1 MNDWNA
7 CVSQRL
13 DGFVNRLFQWMRI
26 KSISADSA
34 YRRDIDA
41 AANWLIDAMRPVLG
55 HAETVSDFGL
65 PLAIG
70 RTERRT
76 DRPTILIYGHYDVQP
91 ADRADGWSTD
101 PFEPTCIDGKLV
113 GRGACDNK
121 APVMM
126 ILAALELLRER
137 GELPI
142 NVIMLIEGE
151 EETSGHGVLKY
162 VEAHRDELSPD
173 LIVLSDT
180 GGFSADRPAITYGTR
195 GIVYKEIE
203 LIGPARD
210 VHSGSFGGIVIDPN
224 MALAK
229 LLAQLIDGSGRLTI
243 DGLYDTVQPIADDE
257 HRQLASLNWNANE
270 ICSSLA
276 TPSLIGEA
284 NYLPLERLGCRPSIT
299 INGIWGGYTG
309 EGSKTV
315 LPARAHAK
323 LSVRIVPNQSAD
335 VVSSQIDA
343 ALRKL
348 VDPRVTLNI
357 KTFGTADPFLGR
369 RTGPAIDAATAAVT
383 DAFGVA
389 PAMLREGGT
398 LPILAFFQ
406 KHLTDNTLPLG
417 FSRPDCGAHGPN
429 EYFHLDDFRRG
440 IATFAALFSQ
450 LGSTLR

>member
-1 MNDWNA
+1 MSDWNA
-7 CVSQRL
+7 RVSERL
-13 DGFVNRLFQWMRI
+13 DDFVARLFQWMRMR
-26 KSISADSA
+26 SISADPA
-34 YRRDIDA
+34 YRAEIDA
-41 AANWLIDAMRPVLG
+41 AAAWLVEAMRPVLG
-55 HAETVSDFGL
+55 HAETVSEFGL

-70 RTERRT
+70 RTERRG
-76 DRPTILIYGHYDVQP
+76 DRPTVLVYGHYDVQP

-101 PFEPTCIDGKLV
+101 PFEPACIDGRLV
-113 GRGACDNK
+113 GRGASDDK

-137 GELPI
+137 GELPV

-151 EETSGHGVLKY
+151 EECSGHGVLKY
-162 VEAHRDELSPD
+162 VEAHRESLSPD

-203 LIGPARD
+203 LVGPARD
-210 VHSGSFGGIVIDPN
+210 VHSGSFGGIVVDPN
-224 MALAK
+224 MAMAK
-229 LLAQLIDGSGRLTI
+229 LLAQLIDDSGRLNI
-243 DGLYDTVQPIADDE
+243 AGLYDAVRPIGDDE
-257 HRQLASLNWNANE
+257 HRQMAALNWNANDV
-270 ICSSLA
+270 CQSLA
-276 TPSLIGEA
+276 TPSLIGESE
-284 NYLPLERLGCRPSIT
+284 YLPLERLGCRPSIT
-299 INGIWGGYTG
+299 INGVWGGYTG

-323 LSVRIVPNQSAD
+323 LSVRLVPDQSAE
-335 VVSSQIDA
+335 VVSAQIDA
-343 ALRKL
+343 ALRSL

-369 RTGPAIDAATAAVT
+369 RTGPAIDAATAAIT
-383 DAFGVA
+383 EAFGVA

-406 KHLTDNTLPLG
+406 KHLTDNILPIG
-417 FSRPDCGAHGPN
+417 FSRPDCGAHGPS
-429 EYFHLDDFRRG
+429 EYFHRDDFRRG
-440 IATFAALFSQ
+440 IATFATLFST